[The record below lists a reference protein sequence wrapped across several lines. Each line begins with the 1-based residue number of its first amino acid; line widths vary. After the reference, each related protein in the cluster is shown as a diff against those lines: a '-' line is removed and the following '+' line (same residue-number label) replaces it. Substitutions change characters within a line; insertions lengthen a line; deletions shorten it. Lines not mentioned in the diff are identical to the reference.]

1 MSSCDI
7 KDTLAVFFWHPRCQ
21 CLSQYI
27 TKHELK
33 RVVISIKPIP

>member
-7 KDTLAVFFWHPRCQ
+7 KDTLAVFLASKIQ

-33 RVVISIKPIP
+33 RVVTSIKPIP